1 MIRRPPRSTL
11 FPYTTLFRSR
21 GGVADERPRG
31 GHLDER
37 GHRGRP
43 DQRQLLR
50 RHAGALRAG
59 PGNGRRDDDRR
70 DRRPS
75 GGRRRDVCEGAHEE
89 AGDRL
94 RRGGDRPQGPRR
106 GAGGG
111 HQLGFRRHGGRE
123 GGAHALSGF
132 DQGAEPVGA
141 RSDGRAGGRQEP
153 AAPRDGKAVSP
164 ANLRPLR
171 VVVTRR
177 LPAPVEEQVAREFD
191 ARLNTDDHP
200 FAATELQDALRRA
213 DALLCTV
220 TDRLNAEALAAEPL
234 RAKILA
240 NFGVGFNH
248 IDVATAKARGLVV
261 TNTPDVLT
269 DDTADDA
276 VMLMLMVARRAGEG
290 ERQVRAGAWTGWGPT
305 HMLGTKVSGKPLGL
319 VGLGR
324 IGRAVARRAHHGFG
338 MRLIFHDPSPPPPAV
353 AAELGAEPKASVD
366 EVLREADFVS
376 LHSPAT
382 PETRHLIDA
391 RRLALMKRGAFLI
404 NTARGDIVD
413 EAALVEAL
421 KRGTIAGA
429 ALDVFE
435 REPLVPPE
443 LRTLENV
450 VLLPHLGSATAETR
464 AAMGLRALENLTA
477 FFAGAPPRDRVV

>member
-1 MIRRPPRSTL
+1 VTRPT
-11 FPYTTLFRSR
+11 
-21 GGVADERPRG
+21 
-31 GHLDER
+31 
-37 GHRGRP
+37 
-43 DQRQLLR
+43 
-50 RHAGALRAG
+50 
-59 PGNGRRDDDRR
+59 
-70 DRRPS
+70 
-75 GGRRRDVCEGAHEE
+75 
-89 AGDRL
+89 
-94 RRGGDRPQGPRR
+94 
-106 GAGGG
+106 
-111 HQLGFRRHGGRE
+111 
-123 GGAHALSGF
+123 
-132 DQGAEPVGA
+132 
-141 RSDGRAGGRQEP
+141 
-153 AAPRDGKAVSP
+153 
-164 ANLRPLR
+164 

-177 LPAPVEEQVAREFD
+177 LPVPVEERLAAQFD
-191 ARLNTDDHP
+191 AHLNRDDHP
-200 FAATELQDALRRA
+200 FTAAELQDALRGA
-213 DALLCTV
+213 DALLPTV
-220 TDRLNAEALAAEPL
+220 TDRLNAAVLATEPL

-240 NFGVGFNH
+240 NYGVGFNH
-248 IDVATAKARGLVV
+248 IDVNAAKTRGLVV

-290 ERQVRAGAWTGWGPT
+290 ERQVRAGAWTGWRPT
-305 HMLGTKVSGKPLGL
+305 HMLGTKVSGKTLGL

-338 MRLIFHDPSPPPPAV
+338 MRVIFHDPYPPPPAV
-353 AAELGAEPKASVD
+353 TAELGAEPKASVD

-382 PETRHLIDA
+382 PETHHLIDA